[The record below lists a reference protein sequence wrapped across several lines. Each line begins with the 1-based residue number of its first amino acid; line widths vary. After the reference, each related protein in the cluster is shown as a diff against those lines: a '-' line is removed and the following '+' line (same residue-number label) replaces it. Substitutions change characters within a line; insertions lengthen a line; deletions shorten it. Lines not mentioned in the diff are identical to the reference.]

1 MAKRI
6 IGLYQL
12 FTITLIELLLQ
23 LLKLNPII
31 LWFRKDTV
39 VQISLTQ
46 KRIIIKIIIIVKHK
60 DVGLKEI
67 LLNPCVFYTRYLRS
81 NICFQ
86 CQCNTCW
93 AVKLCNRLVFCILG
107 TVSPRSQRLLFVIQR
122 FSVTCSKP
130 VHHWNFQCVRAIQ
143 LRLLLWGATE
153 KWESQPMSRIWPHNL
168 DWLLTVNFS

>member
-1 MAKRI
+1 M
-6 IGLYQL
+6 GLYQL

-31 LWFRKDTV
+31 LWFRKVTV

-46 KRIIIKIIIIVKHK
+46 KRIIIKIIIMVKRK

-86 CQCNTCW
+86 CQCNTC
-93 AVKLCNRLVFCILG
+93 
-107 TVSPRSQRLLFVIQR
+107 
-122 FSVTCSKP
+122 
-130 VHHWNFQCVRAIQ
+130 
-143 LRLLLWGATE
+143 
-153 KWESQPMSRIWPHNL
+153 
-168 DWLLTVNFS
+168 